1 MELLVFM
8 VCGLKGDD
16 YGLKGD
22 GYGLKGDG
30 YGLKGDGY
38 GLKGFSS
45 CSIVP
50 ICDDIFKLLD

>member
-8 VCGLKGDD
+8 VLVFM
-16 YGLKGD
+16 
-22 GYGLKGDG
+22 GDG

>member
-8 VCGLKGDD
+8 VC
-16 YGLKGD
+16 
-22 GYGLKGDG
+22 GLKGDG

-50 ICDDIFKLLD
+50 ICDDIFKLLDK

>member
-1 MELLVFM
+1 MPERGRGVDLLVFM
-8 VCGLKGDD
+8 VC
-16 YGLKGD
+16 GLKGD

>member
-1 MELLVFM
+1 VELLVFM
-8 VCGLKGDD
+8 VC
-16 YGLKGD
+16 GLKGD